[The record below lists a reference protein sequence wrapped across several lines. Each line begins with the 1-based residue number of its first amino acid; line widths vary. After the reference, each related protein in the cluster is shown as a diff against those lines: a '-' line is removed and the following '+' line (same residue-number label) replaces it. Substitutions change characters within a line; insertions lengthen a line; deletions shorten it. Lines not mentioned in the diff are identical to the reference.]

1 MKLEKGIF
9 VTATDTEVGK
19 TVVSSLLAAFLKK
32 RNINVGV
39 MKPIASGS
47 QEDAKILKK
56 ASGVDDG
63 LDIINPLFFKKPL
76 APISAA
82 RLEKKKINLSKIFK
96 SYNKL
101 RKKYDFLIVEGIG
114 GILVPIKLNFL
125 VADLI
130 KKLNLP
136 IIIVARPNL
145 GTINHTLLTVK
156 AAKSYRL
163 RIKGVIINYSKKPGP
178 DYNSRLAEKT
188 APKVIEKISGV
199 PLLGVIPYRFKTSEL
214 LEKYVNIKK
223 IIYKNE

>member
-56 ASGVDDG
+56 AAEVNDN
-63 LDIINPLFFKKPL
+63 LEIINPVFLKKPL

-82 RLEKKKINLSKIFK
+82 RLEKKKISLSKIFK

-101 RKKYDFLIVEGIG
+101 RKKYTFLIVEGIG
-114 GILVPIKLNFL
+114 GILVPIKSNFL

-130 KKLNLP
+130 KKLNLS
-136 IIIVARPNL
+136 IIIIARPNL
-145 GTINHTLLTVK
+145 GTINHILLTIN
-156 AAKSYRL
+156 AAKDYGL
-163 RIKGVIINYSKKPGP
+163 KIKGIIINYPKKPSP
-178 DYNSRLAEKT
+178 NYNGRLAETT
-188 APKVIEKISGV
+188 APKIIKEIGKIPILGIV
-199 PLLGVIPYRFKTSEL
+199 PYGAKCGDCE
-214 LEKYVNIKK
+214 EYVNIKK